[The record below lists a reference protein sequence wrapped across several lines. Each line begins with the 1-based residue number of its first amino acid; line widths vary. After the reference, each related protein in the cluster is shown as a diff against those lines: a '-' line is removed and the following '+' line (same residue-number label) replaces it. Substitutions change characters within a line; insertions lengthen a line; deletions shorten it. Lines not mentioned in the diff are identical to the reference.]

1 MKRIAKATGI
11 FLLLIVIATVVCA
24 SYIKWALPN
33 VGKPPDMKIDAT
45 PERITRGEYLAKHV
59 AGCTGCHSVHND
71 TLYDGPVFAS
81 NFAAGGELYDESM
94 GYPGTFYSKNLTPYH
109 LGNWTDGEIFRAIT
123 CGVSKDGKA
132 LFNAMPYN
140 VFGTLDSDDMVS
152 IVAYLR
158 TLPSI
163 KKDVAPAQFDFP
175 TDILINTMP
184 AKARFTKKPDTAD
197 HVAYGK
203 YLVTMAGCSGC
214 HTPYQ
219 GNKPIPGA
227 DFAGNQHFTLGKYI
241 VSSGNLTPDE
251 ETGIGSWTKEAF
263 INRFKS
269 FSDTNY
275 HPAHVGPNDPNTVM
289 PWLEYTGLTPAD
301 LGDIYEYLRT
311 LPPVKDKVVK
321 FRKG

>member
-1 MKRIAKATGI
+1 MKKATKSI
-11 FLLLIVIATVVCA
+11 SLLLLIIIAAVA
-24 SYIKWALPN
+24 AYISYIKWALPD
-33 VGKPPDMKIDAT
+33 VGQAPDIKVAIT
-45 PERITRGEYLAKHV
+45 PERVARGAYLAKHV
-59 AGCTGCHSVHND
+59 AGCIGCHSTHNWD
-71 TLYDGPVFAS
+71 YYNGPVFDS
-81 NFAAGGELYDESM
+81 VYAAGGERSDESM

-123 CGVSKDGKA
+123 CGVSKDGHA
-132 LFNAMPYN
+132 LYNAMPYN
-140 VFGTLDSDDMVS
+140 VFGTLDSDDMIS
-152 IVAYLR
+152 IIAYIR

-163 KKDVAPAQFDFP
+163 KKDLPSDAFDFP
-175 TDILINTMP
+175 TNILINKMP
-184 AKARFTKKPDTAD
+184 AKAQFTKKPDTVD

-214 HTPYQ
+214 HSPYKNGQ
-219 GNKPIPGA
+219 PIAGEE
-227 DFAGNQHFTLGKYI
+227 FSGNQHFTLGKYI

-269 FSDTNY
+269 FSDSSY
-275 HPAHVGPNDPNTVM
+275 HPQKVSANDPNTVM
-289 PWLEYTGLTPAD
+289 PWLEYTGLTPED